1 MSNHDA
7 TPSAPTLPSWFMSA
21 AGVLGS
27 IVIIM
32 AVLGVAY
39 WSSRP
44 TQAVDQ
50 DIVAER
56 LRNLSDVQA
65 KQTDL
70 YNNYS
75 WVDQKKGI
83 VRIPVTDAMGLLAAQ
98 LDQATRD
105 KPEAPARM
113 TLAASPAGF
122 TPPAPV
128 TAPAPAAASTPSATP
143 AAAAAPATDTTTPA
157 AAPAPAAASAT

>member
-1 MSNHDA
+1 MSDHEP
-7 TPSAPTLPSWFMSA
+7 TSPAPTLPNWILSA
-21 AGVLGS
+21 AGVVGS

-32 AVLGVAY
+32 AVLAVAY

-44 TQAVDQ
+44 AQTVDQ
-50 DIVAER
+50 EIVAER
-56 LRNLSDVQA
+56 TANLSDVQA
-65 KQTDL
+65 KQADL

-83 VRIPVTDAMGLLAAQ
+83 IRIPVKDAMGLIAAQ

-105 KPEAPARM
+105 KPAAPARM

-122 TPPAPV
+122 TPPAP
-128 TAPAPAAASTPSATP
+128 PAPA
-143 AAAAAPATDTTTPA
+143 
-157 AAPAPAAASAT
+157 APAAASAPAANSSTPAPASAPAAASAP

>member
-1 MSNHDA
+1 MSDHDNT
-7 TPSAPTLPSWFMSA
+7 TPAPTLPSWILSA
-21 AGVLGS
+21 AGVAGS

-44 TQAVDQ
+44 TQTVDQ
-50 DIVAER
+50 EIVAER
-56 LRNLSDVQA
+56 LANLSDVQA
-65 KQTDL
+65 KQADL
-70 YNNYS
+70 YNNYT

-83 VRIPVTDAMGLLAAQ
+83 VRIPVKDAMGLIAAQ

-113 TLAASPAGF
+113 SLAASPAGF
-122 TPPAPV
+122 TPPAP
-128 TAPAPAAASTPSATP
+128 PAPAAP
-143 AAAAAPATDTTTPA
+143 AAAPAANSSTPA
-157 AAPAPAAASAT
+157 PASAPAAASAP

>member
-1 MSNHDA
+1 MSNHDE
-7 TPSAPTLPSWFMSA
+7 TPSAPSLPRWFLSA
-21 AGVLGS
+21 AGVVGS

-32 AVLGVAY
+32 VVLGVAY
-39 WSSRP
+39 WSSQP

-56 LRNLSDVQA
+56 ARNLSDVQA
-65 KQTDL
+65 KQADL

-83 VRIPVTDAMGLLAAQ
+83 VRIPVKDAMGLLTAK
-98 LDQATRD
+98 LDQATRNQ
-105 KPEAPARM
+105 PEAPARL

-122 TPPAPV
+122 TPPAPA
-128 TAPAPAAASTPSATP
+128 APPPAAVP
-143 AAAAAPATDTTTPA
+143 TTPA
-157 AAPAPAAASAT
+157 ATSAPAAASAP

>member
-1 MSNHDA
+1 MSNHDEP
-7 TPSAPTLPSWFMSA
+7 TSAPSLPRWFLSA
-21 AGVLGS
+21 AGVVGS

-44 TQAVDQ
+44 TQTVDQ

-56 LRNLSDVQA
+56 ARNLSDVQS
-65 KQTDL
+65 KQADL

-75 WVDQKKGI
+75 WTDQKKGI
-83 VRIPVTDAMGLLAAQ
+83 VRIPVKDAMALLAAQ
-98 LDQATRD
+98 LDQSTRN
-105 KPEAPARM
+105 KPEAPARL

-122 TPPAPV
+122 TPPAPFV
-128 TAPAPAAASTPSATP
+128 ATPAPAAGSAS
-143 AAAAAPATDTTTPA
+143 
-157 AAPAPAAASAT
+157 AAPAPAAASAH